1 MARLR
6 APHLRGTLL
15 CLAAGV
21 AFSVSPIL
29 IQVAYAH
36 GAAVTGVLA
45 WRYLAAA
52 LLLVGIA
59 RRKMLRV
66 PLRAAL
72 GAFVL
77 GAVVYALDSALFFGS
92 LERTSAPLASLVHY
106 AHLVLV
112 VGVAAMIGRERLTR
126 RRLLA
131 LVGIFG
137 GVALVG
143 GAAVNP
149 DLVGIGMALG
159 SAAAYAVYILL
170 SDRLLRDADPMA
182 LAAFLTAG
190 AATSFFVAGGVLGSL
205 GTVGGPAG
213 LACLV
218 GAALVGSVFAVTSFL
233 KGVRLVG
240 PSTASLLV
248 TVEVPVTI
256 ALAAVVLKQH
266 LTSPQ
271 LAGAGLVVA
280 AIVAMQLRRRPKLRL
295 VPQPPRRDAAS
306 RSSPTGLARGRQ
318 ARALRRLRP
327 SSYVPGIS
335 GTRGTS
341 AVKCSS
347 FSRIQATPP
356 VE

>member
-1 MARLR
+1 MAHLR
-6 APHLRGTLL
+6 APRFRGTLFS
-15 CLAAGV
+15 LAAGV
-21 AFSVSPIL
+21 AYSVSPIL
-29 IQVAYAH
+29 IQVAYSH
-36 GAAVTGVLA
+36 GAAVSGVLA

-52 LLLVGIA
+52 LLLVGLA
-59 RRKMLRV
+59 GSKMLTIPV
-66 PLRAAL
+66 RAAA

-77 GAVVYALDSALFFGS
+77 GAVVYALDSALFFGA

-126 RRLLA
+126 RRLVA

-143 GAAVNP
+143 GAAASP
-149 DLVGIGMALG
+149 DGLGIAMALG
-159 SAAAYAVYILL
+159 SAGAYAVYILL
-170 SDRLLRDADPMA
+170 SDRLLRDADPIA
-182 LAAFLTAG
+182 LAAYLTGG
-190 AATSFFVAGGVLGSL
+190 AATSFFVAGGLLGSL
-205 GTVGGPAG
+205 GTVGGAAG

-218 GAALVGSVFAVTSFL
+218 GAALIGSVFAVTSFL

-266 LTSPQ
+266 LTPAQ

-280 AIVAMQLRRRPKLRL
+280 AIVTMQLRRRR
-295 VPQPPRRDAAS
+295 QGEAWAS
-306 RSSPTGLARGRQ
+306 P
-318 ARALRRLRP
+318 ARA
-327 SSYVPGIS
+327 
-335 GTRGTS
+335 
-341 AVKCSS
+341 
-347 FSRIQATPP
+347 
-356 VE
+356 

>member
-6 APHLRGTLL
+6 APQLRGTLL
-15 CLAAGV
+15 CLAAGM
-21 AFSVSPIL
+21 AFSVSPVL
-29 IQVAYAH
+29 IQVAYDH

-52 LLLVGIA
+52 ILLVGIA
-59 RRKMLRV
+59 RGKMLRV

-143 GAAVNP
+143 GAAANP
-149 DLVGIGMALG
+149 DLVGVGMALG

-182 LAAFLTAG
+182 LAAYLTAG

-218 GAALVGSVFAVTSFL
+218 GSGTRRL
-233 KGVRLVG
+233 GVRRHV
-240 PSTASLLV
+240 
-248 TVEVPVTI
+248 VPQGREARRPVDGVI
-256 ALAAVVLKQH
+256 ARNGR
-266 LTSPQ
+266 
-271 LAGAGLVVA
+271 GAGDDRARCCRPATAPDVA
-280 AIVAMQLRRRPKLRL
+280 AARRCGARRRRHRGNAAPRRRPKLRL
-295 VPQPPRRDAAS
+295 VGARRRCRSLSRPPS
-306 RSSPTGLARGRQ
+306 SSPRSGGRSGVRSAISTCLECQ
-318 ARALRRLRP
+318 AR
-327 SSYVPGIS
+327 
-335 GTRGTS
+335 S
-341 AVKCSS
+341 A
-347 FSRIQATPP
+347 RAR
-356 VE
+356 

>member
-29 IQVAYAH
+29 IQVAYSH

-45 WRYLAAA
+45 WRYLAATV
-52 LLLVGIA
+52 LLVGMA
-59 RRKMLRV
+59 GRKVLRI

-72 GAFVL
+72 GAFAL
-77 GAVVYALDSALFFGS
+77 GAFVYALDSALFYGS

-182 LAAFLTAG
+182 LAATLTAG
-190 AATSFFVAGGVLGSL
+190 ATTSFFVAGGVLGSL
-205 GTVGGPAG
+205 GAVGGPTG
-213 LACLV
+213 LVCLV
-218 GAALVGSVFAVTSFL
+218 VAALVGSVFAVTSFL

-256 ALAAVVLKQH
+256 VLAALVLKQH
-266 LTSPQ
+266 LTPTQ
-271 LAGAGLVVA
+271 LVGAGFVVA
-280 AIVAMQLRRRPKLRL
+280 AIVGMQLRRRPKLRL
-295 VPQPPRRDAAS
+295 VQRPVAA
-306 RSSPTGLARGRQ
+306 PVALEAAEPLA
-318 ARALRRLRP
+318 A
-327 SSYVPGIS
+327 
-335 GTRGTS
+335 
-341 AVKCSS
+341 
-347 FSRIQATPP
+347 
-356 VE
+356 

>member
-1 MARLR
+1 MARFS

-15 CLAAGV
+15 CLAAGM

-29 IQVAYAH
+29 IQVAYSH
-36 GAAVTGVLA
+36 GAAVSGVLA

-52 LLLVGIA
+52 VLLVGIA
-59 RRKMLRV
+59 RRKVLRV

-72 GAFVL
+72 GAYVL
-77 GAVVYALDSALFFGS
+77 GAVVYALDSALFYGS

-126 RRLLA
+126 RRLAA

-143 GAAVNP
+143 GAAANP

-170 SDRLLRDADPMA
+170 SDRLLRDADTMA
-182 LAAFLTAG
+182 LAAYLTAG
-190 AATSFFVAGGVLGSL
+190 AATSFIVAGGVLGSL

-213 LACLV
+213 LACLLV
-218 GAALVGSVFAVTSFL
+218 AALVGSVFAVTSFL

-256 ALAAVVLKQH
+256 ALAAVVLGQH
-266 LTSPQ
+266 MTPPQ
-271 LAGAGLVVA
+271 LVGAGFVVA
-280 AIVAMQLRRRPKLRL
+280 AIVIMQLRRRPKLRL
-295 VPQPPRRDAAS
+295 VKGPAAL
-306 RSSPTGLARGRQ
+306 PLAFEP
-318 ARALRRLRP
+318 AEPLA
-327 SSYVPGIS
+327 
-335 GTRGTS
+335 
-341 AVKCSS
+341 A
-347 FSRIQATPP
+347 
-356 VE
+356 

>member
-29 IQVAYAH
+29 IQVAYSH

-52 LLLVGIA
+52 VLLLGIA
-59 RRKMLRV
+59 GRKMLRV
-66 PLRAAL
+66 PVKAAL

-77 GAVVYALDSALFFGS
+77 GAVVYALDSALFYGA

-112 VGVAAMIGRERLTR
+112 VGVAAMIGRERLNR
-126 RRLLA
+126 RRLVALA
-131 LVGIFG
+131 GIFG

-182 LAAFLTAG
+182 LAAYLTAG
-190 AATSFFVAGGVLGSL
+190 AATSFIVAGGVLGSL
-205 GTVGGPAG
+205 GAVGGPAG

-256 ALAAVVLKQH
+256 ALAAVVLGQH
-266 LTSPQ
+266 MTPPQ
-271 LAGAGLVVA
+271 LVGAGFVVA
-280 AIVAMQLRRRPKLRL
+280 AIVTMQLRRRPKLRL
-295 VPQPPRRDAAS
+295 VERPAAL
-306 RSSPTGLARGRQ
+306 PLALE
-318 ARALRRLRP
+318 RAE
-327 SSYVPGIS
+327 
-335 GTRGTS
+335 
-341 AVKCSS
+341 A
-347 FSRIQATPP
+347 A
-356 VE
+356 

>member
-1 MARLR
+1 MARFR
-6 APHLRGTLL
+6 TPGIRGTLL
-15 CLAAGV
+15 CLAAGM

-45 WRYLAAA
+45 WRYLAATA
-52 LLLVGIA
+52 LLVGIA
-59 RRKMLRV
+59 GKKMLRV
-66 PLRAAL
+66 PLRASIS
-72 GAFVL
+72 AFAL
-77 GAVVYALDSALFFGS
+77 GAVVYAIDSALFYGS

-126 RRLLA
+126 RRLGA
-131 LVGIFG
+131 LVAIFG

-149 DLVGIGMALG
+149 DKVGIGMALG

-190 AATSFFVAGGVLGSL
+190 AATSFVVAGGVLGSL
-205 GTVGGPAG
+205 GKVGGPAG
-213 LACLV
+213 FACLV

-256 ALAAVVLKQH
+256 ALAAIVLKQH
-266 LTSPQ
+266 LSSPQ
-271 LAGAGLVVA
+271 LAGAALVVA
-280 AIVAMQLRRRPKLRL
+280 AIVAMQLRRRPKPRL
-295 VPQPPRRDAAS
+295 VEQPVAM
-306 RSSPTGLARGRQ
+306 
-318 ARALRRLRP
+318 ARALE
-327 SSYVPGIS
+327 PGEQL
-335 GTRGTS
+335 
-341 AVKCSS
+341 A
-347 FSRIQATPP
+347 AAA
-356 VE
+356 

>member
-6 APHLRGTLL
+6 ASDFRGTIL

-21 AFSVSPIL
+21 AFSASPVL
-29 IQVAYAH
+29 IQVAYSR
-36 GAAVTGVLA
+36 GAAVSGVLA
-45 WRYLAAA
+45 WRYLVAA
-52 LLLVGIA
+52 LLLVAIA
-59 RRKMLRV
+59 RGKMLRV
-66 PLRAAL
+66 PARAAL

-77 GAVVYALDSALFFGS
+77 GAAVYALDSALFFGS
-92 LERTSAPLASLVHY
+92 LERTTAPLASLVHY

-112 VGVAAMIGRERLTR
+112 VGAAAMIGRERLTR

-149 DLVGIGMALG
+149 DPVGIAMALG

-170 SDRLLRDADPMA
+170 SDRLLRDADPIA
-182 LAAFLTAG
+182 LAAYLTAG
-190 AATSFFVAGGVLGSL
+190 AATSFIVAGGLLGSL
-205 GTVGGPAG
+205 ATVGGPAG

-233 KGVRLVG
+233 EGVRLVG
-240 PSTASLLV
+240 PATASLLV

-256 ALAAVVLKQH
+256 VLAAIVLKQH

-271 LAGAGLVVA
+271 LLGAGLVVA
-280 AIVAMQLRRRPKLRL
+280 AIVTMQLRRRPKLRL
-295 VPQPPRRDAAS
+295 VERPPSLALALEPAERVAA
-306 RSSPTGLARGRQ
+306 
-318 ARALRRLRP
+318 
-327 SSYVPGIS
+327 
-335 GTRGTS
+335 
-341 AVKCSS
+341 
-347 FSRIQATPP
+347 
-356 VE
+356 